1 MLTSVI
7 SRVEFERQGGKKE
20 QQPCKNTDSGAV
32 ITLANALLKAP
43 GDGKAISEFVSRPV
57 S

>member
-32 ITLANALLKAP
+32 ITRANALLKAP